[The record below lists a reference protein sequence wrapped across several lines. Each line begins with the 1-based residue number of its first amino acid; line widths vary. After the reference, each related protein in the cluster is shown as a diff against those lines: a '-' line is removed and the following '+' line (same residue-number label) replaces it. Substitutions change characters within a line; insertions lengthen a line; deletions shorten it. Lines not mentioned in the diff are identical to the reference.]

1 MTFLMSPRLRF
12 TIKTIAV
19 SALLASASG
28 QIVAQTV
35 INTATG
41 SVRPSEPVTLNFA
54 NAEIEAVAR
63 TMATITGRNVV
74 VDPRVKG
81 QLNLV
86 TERAVP
92 PAAAFQ
98 QFLAALRLQGF
109 TVVETA
115 GLYKVVPEADAK
127 LQGGSVTVVQGSSG
141 SAPAGGQIVT
151 QIFKLNFESAANLVP
166 VLRPLISPNNTI
178 NVNPGNN
185 SLVITDYADNLQRL
199 ARIIAA
205 MDVSNASDV
214 EVIPLRH
221 AVATDLAPLVARL
234 IDGGS
239 GTGPAPAAGQGQADT
254 SFKTTLLAEPRSN
267 SLILRAANPA
277 RVAQVRALVAQLDQA
292 PAPGSSASTG
302 NIHVVYL
309 KNADATKL
317 ATTLRAAMA
326 AMGTGAST
334 SGSSFG
340 GTAAPSAPSAG
351 LSGGGTSGS
360 MLSTGTGLSGG
371 LGSTGSSAGGL
382 GGNSMGTSAT
392 NNNQPSTGGQI
403 QADPTTNSLIITAP
417 EPLYRQLRAVIDQLD
432 GRRAQV
438 LVESLIVEVTASKLA
453 EFGIQWQGILGKQ
466 GDGTIGV
473 IGTNSGQAGA
483 NILNI
488 TAALATGTVSGLTG
502 TGGLG
507 NGMNIGLAPRINGQ
521 YYLGALANFLQNS
534 GDANVLST
542 PNLMTLDNE
551 EARII
556 IGDNV
561 PFVTGS
567 YANSTGSS
575 TVNPFTTVERKDV
588 GLMLKVRP
596 QISEN
601 GTVKMSIYQEV
612 SKIDRSTL
620 SNANGPTTS
629 KRSIESNVVV
639 DDGNIIVIGGLLE
652 DSYSQGQDKVP
663 VMGDLPVVGG
673 LFRSETRSRN
683 KTNLMVFL
691 RPVVVRDNATSEA
704 LMTDRYEAIRALQQ
718 VTQPTSSV
726 MMNSVSGAPVL
737 PALPER
743 SVMPAATPAA
753 VPATPVV
760 PTPMQQLAPSLPP
773 PQGGGAAT
781 PAPVSSN
788 TAPAALQQTAAAGA
802 PPLYYVNLGVFGEDA
817 AGRAAMAKLHDA
829 ALPLAVQAVETNRGK
844 ATRVRV
850 GPYATEDAAQAAA
863 AQVRSSGLAPNAT
876 VAAQPL

>member
-1 MTFLMSPRLRF
+1 MNFPFSPRLRF
-12 TIKTIAV
+12 TIKTIAA

-28 QIVAQTV
+28 QILAQTA
-35 INTATG
+35 INTTTG

-199 ARIIAA
+199 ARIVAA
-205 MDVSNASDV
+205 MDVANASDV
-214 EVIPLRH
+214 EVIPLRN

-239 GTGPAPAAGQGQADT
+239 GAGPVAGQGQADT

-326 AMGTGAST
+326 AMGTGASAGGAGAI
-334 SGSSFG
+334 GS
-340 GTAAPSAPSAG
+340 TPPPAPSAG
-351 LSGGGTSGS
+351 LSGGGTSGN
-360 MLSTGTGLSGG
+360 MLSTGSGLSGG
-371 LGSTGSSAGGL
+371 AAGTAGLGSGST
-382 GGNSMGTSAT
+382 MGTSAT

-417 EPLYRQLRAVIDQLD
+417 EPLYRQLRAVIDKLD

-438 LVESLIVEVTASKLA
+438 LVESLIVEVAANKLA
-453 EFGIQWQGILGKQ
+453 QFGIQWQGVLGQQ
-466 GDGTIGV
+466 GDGTVGV
-473 IGTNSGQAGA
+473 IGTNSGAAGA
-483 NILNI
+483 NILGI
-488 TAALATGTVSGLTG
+488 TAALASGNASSIATAATGLG
-502 TGGLG
+502 GGL
-507 NGMNIGLAPRINGQ
+507 NLALAPRVNGQ

-542 PNLMTLDNE
+542 PNIMTLDNE
-551 EARII
+551 EARIL
-556 IGDNV
+556 IGSNV

-567 YANSTGSS
+567 YANTTGSS
-575 TVNPFTTVERKDV
+575 TVNPFQTVERKDV

-596 QISEN
+596 QIGEN
-601 GTVKMSIYQEV
+601 GTVKMAIYQEI
-612 SKIDRSTL
+612 SKIDGNTIA
-620 SNANGPTTS
+620 NINGPTTS
-629 KRSIESNVVV
+629 KRSVESNVLV
-639 DDGNIIVIGGLLE
+639 DDGSIIVIGGLLE
-652 DSYSQGQDKVP
+652 DTYSQGEDKVP
-663 VMGDLPVVGG
+663 VMGDLPVVGN
-673 LFRSETRSRN
+673 LFKSEKRSRN
-683 KTNLMVFL
+683 KMNLMIFL
-691 RPVVVRDNATSEA
+691 RPIVVRDTATSDA
-704 LMTDRYEAIRALQQ
+704 LVVDRYEAIRALQHT
-718 VTQPTSSV
+718 TQPSPSLV
-726 MMNSVSGAPVL
+726 MGTVSGAPVL
-737 PALPER
+737 PPMPER
-743 SVMPAATPAA
+743 APAPAQPAATP
-753 VPATPVV
+753 VPA
-760 PTPMQQLAPSLPP
+760 PMQQLAP
-773 PQGGGAAT
+773 QAT
-781 PAPVSSN
+781 PPVSAPVPGPQSS
-788 TAPAALQQTAAAGA
+788 APAAEPSAATARALVPA
-802 PPLYYVNLGVFGEDA
+802 PLYYVNVGVFGQDA
-817 AGRAAMAKLHDA
+817 QSRTTLTKLREA
-829 ALPLAVQAVETNRGK
+829 ALPLSLQSVETNRGK

-850 GPYATEDAAQAAA
+850 GPYSTEDAAQAAA
-863 AQVRSSGLAPNAT
+863 ATLRDKWALNAT
-876 VAAQPL
+876 VAAPAL

>member
-1 MTFLMSPRLRF
+1 MTFLFAPRLRF
-12 TIKTIAV
+12 TLKTIAA
-19 SALLASASG
+19 SAILTCASG
-28 QIVAQTV
+28 QISAQTAV
-35 INTATG
+35 DTRTG

-86 TERAVP
+86 TERAVT

-109 TVVETA
+109 TVVEAA

-127 LQGGSVTVVQGSSG
+127 LQSGSVSVVQGNAG
-141 SAPAGGQIVT
+141 SAPGGGQIVT

-199 ARIIAA
+199 ARIVAA

-214 EVIPLRH
+214 EVIPLKN
-221 AVATDLAPLVARL
+221 AIASDLAPLVSRL

-239 GTGPAPAAGQGQADT
+239 ANGGAAAAAAPGQADT
-254 SFKTTLLAEPRSN
+254 SFRTTLIAEPRSN

-292 PAPGSSASTG
+292 PAPGSSAASG

-326 AMGTGAST
+326 AMGGGNGGAASGGGGASAPAPT
-334 SGSSFG
+334 TGLSTGGMLSPNGSSSGSS
-340 GTAAPSAPSAG
+340 T
-351 LSGGGTSGS
+351 
-360 MLSTGTGLSGG
+360 SGG
-371 LGSTGSSAGGL
+371 LGSSA
-382 GGNSMGTSAT
+382 SAMGTSAT
-392 NNNQPSTGGQI
+392 SNNQPSTGGQI

-417 EPLYRQLRAVIDQLD
+417 EPLYRQLRDVIDKLD

-438 LVESLIVEVTASKLA
+438 LVESLIVEVSANKVA
-453 EFGIQWQGILGKQ
+453 EFGIQWQGVLGKN
-466 GDGTIGV
+466 GDGTVGV
-473 IGTNSGQAGA
+473 IGTNSGAAGA
-483 NILNI
+483 NILNV
-488 TAALATGTVSGLTG
+488 TAALASGSTTSIASAASSLG
-502 TGGLG
+502 KGL
-507 NGMNIGLAPRINGQ
+507 NLALAPRINGQ

-556 IGDNV
+556 IGNNV

-601 GTVKMSIYQEV
+601 GTVKMAIYQEV
-612 SKIDRSTL
+612 SKIDTATL

-639 DDGNIIVIGGLLE
+639 DDGSIIVIGGLLE

-663 VMGDLPVVGG
+663 VMGDIPVLGN
-673 LFRSETRSRN
+673 LFRSENRTRN

-691 RPVVVRDNATSEA
+691 RPIVVRDNATSDA
-704 LMTDRYEAIRALQQ
+704 LMMDRYEAIRALQQ
-718 VTQPTSSV
+718 TTQPAPSV
-726 MMNSVSGAPVL
+726 VMKSVSGAPIL
-737 PALPER
+737 PALPQRAE
-743 SVMPAATPAA
+743 P
-753 VPATPVV
+753 
-760 PTPMQQLAPSLPP
+760 
-773 PQGGGAAT
+773 GAAT
-781 PAPVSSN
+781 VP
-788 TAPAALQQTAAAGA
+788 
-802 PPLYYVNLGVFGEDA
+802 
-817 AGRAAMAKLHDA
+817 
-829 ALPLAVQAVETNRGK
+829 
-844 ATRVRV
+844 
-850 GPYATEDAAQAAA
+850 
-863 AQVRSSGLAPNAT
+863 
-876 VAAQPL
+876 AQPLAPLPAETSPR

>member
-1 MTFLMSPRLRF
+1 MNSLSSPRLVF
-12 TIKTIAV
+12 ALKAIAASV
-19 SALLASASG
+19 LLACVSG
-28 QIVAQTV
+28 HIGAQTA
-35 INTATG
+35 IDTRTG
-41 SVRPSEPVTLNFA
+41 SVRSGEPVTLNFA

-86 TERAVP
+86 TERPVT

-109 TVVETA
+109 TVVEAA

-127 LQGGSVTVVQGSSG
+127 LQGGSVSVVQGSSG
-141 SAPAGGQIVT
+141 SAPGGGQIVT
-151 QIFKLNFESAANLVP
+151 QIFKLNFENAANLVP

-199 ARIIAA
+199 ARIVAA

-214 EVIPLRH
+214 EVIPLRN
-221 AVATDLAPLVARL
+221 AVAADLAPLVARL
-234 IDGGS
+234 IDGAG
-239 GTGPAPAAGQGQADT
+239 GTAAVPAAGQGQADT
-254 SFKTTLLAEPRSN
+254 SFKTTLIAEPRSN

-277 RVAQVRALVAQLDQA
+277 RVAQVRALVERLDQ
-292 PAPGSSASTG
+292 PPVPGSSASTG

-326 AMGTGAST
+326 AMG
-334 SGSSFG
+334 SGSAAG
-340 GTAAPSAPSAG
+340 GAAASGGISSPAAPSGS
-351 LSGGGTSGS
+351 LSGGNNSGS
-360 MLSTGTGLSGG
+360 MLSTGTGLSGNTSNAG
-371 LGSTGSSAGGL
+371 LGAGSSA
-382 GGNSMGTSAT
+382 MGTSST

-417 EPLYRQLRAVIDQLD
+417 EPLYRQLRAVIDKLD

-438 LVESLIVEVTASKLA
+438 LVESLIVEISANKLA

-466 GDGTIGV
+466 GDGTVGV

-483 NILNI
+483 NILGV
-488 TAALATGTVSGLTG
+488 TAALASGNLSTIGSALTGASGLG
-502 TGGLG
+502 Q
-507 NGMNIGLAPRINGQ
+507 GMNVALAPRINGQ

-556 IGDNV
+556 IGNNV

-601 GTVKMSIYQEV
+601 GTVKMAIYQEV
-612 SKIDRSTL
+612 SKIDTATL
-620 SNANGPTTS
+620 SNANGPSTS

-639 DDGNIIVIGGLLE
+639 DDGSIIVIGGLLE
-652 DSYSQGQDKVP
+652 DSYQQGQDKVP
-663 VMGDLPVVGG
+663 VMGDLPVVGN

-691 RPVVVRDNATSEA
+691 RPIVVRDNATSDA
-704 LMTDRYEAIRALQQ
+704 LMMDRYEAIRALQQ
-718 VTQPTSSV
+718 ATQPAPSLP
-726 MMNSVSGAPVL
+726 MRSVSGAPVL
-737 PALPER
+737 PPLPER
-743 SVMPAATPAA
+743 LNAPAPVAPA
-753 VPATPVV
+753 VPV
-760 PTPMQQLAPSLPP
+760 PEPMQQLTPLAPP
-773 PQGGGAAT
+773 PQPAPAIAT
-781 PAPVSSN
+781 PVGA
-788 TAPAALQQTAAAGA
+788 APAAPAGAQAGAAAGLS
-802 PPLYYVNLGVFGEDA
+802 LYYVNIGVFGDDA
-817 AGRAAMAKLHDA
+817 QSQASMARLRDS
-829 ALPLAVQAVETNRGK
+829 ALPLSLQAVDTNRGK

-850 GPYATEDAAQAAA
+850 GPYPTEEAAQAAA
-863 AQVRSSGLAPNAT
+863 ATVRGKLALHAT

>member
-1 MTFLMSPRLRF
+1 MTFLFAPRLRF
-12 TIKTIAV
+12 TLKTIAA
-19 SALLASASG
+19 SAILTCASG
-28 QIVAQTV
+28 QISAQTAV
-35 INTATG
+35 DTRTG

-86 TERAVP
+86 TERAVT

-109 TVVETA
+109 TVVEAA

-127 LQGGSVTVVQGSSG
+127 LQSGSVSVVQGNAG
-141 SAPAGGQIVT
+141 SAPGGGQIVT

-199 ARIIAA
+199 ARIVAA

-214 EVIPLRH
+214 EVIPLKN
-221 AVATDLAPLVARL
+221 AIASDLAPLVSRL

-239 GTGPAPAAGQGQADT
+239 ANGGAAAAAAPGQADT
-254 SFKTTLLAEPRSN
+254 SFRTTLIAEPRSN

-292 PAPGSSASTG
+292 PAPGSSAASG

-326 AMGTGAST
+326 AMGGGNGGAASGGGGASAPAPST
-334 SGSSFG
+334 GLSTGGMLSPNGSSSGSS
-340 GTAAPSAPSAG
+340 T
-351 LSGGGTSGS
+351 
-360 MLSTGTGLSGG
+360 SGG
-371 LGSTGSSAGGL
+371 LGSSA
-382 GGNSMGTSAT
+382 SAMGTSAT
-392 NNNQPSTGGQI
+392 SNNQPSTGGQI

-417 EPLYRQLRAVIDQLD
+417 EPLYRQLRDVIDKLD

-438 LVESLIVEVTASKLA
+438 LVESLIVEVSANKVA
-453 EFGIQWQGILGKQ
+453 EFGIQWQGVLGKN
-466 GDGTIGV
+466 GDGTVGV
-473 IGTNSGQAGA
+473 IGTNSGAAGA
-483 NILNI
+483 NILNV
-488 TAALATGTVSGLTG
+488 TAALASGSTTSIASAASSLG
-502 TGGLG
+502 KGL
-507 NGMNIGLAPRINGQ
+507 NLALAPRINGQ

-556 IGDNV
+556 IGNNV

-601 GTVKMSIYQEV
+601 GTVKMAIYQEV
-612 SKIDRSTL
+612 SKIDTATL

-639 DDGNIIVIGGLLE
+639 DDGSIIVIGGLLE

-663 VMGDLPVVGG
+663 VMGDIPVLGN
-673 LFRSETRSRN
+673 LFRSENRTRN

-691 RPVVVRDNATSEA
+691 RPIVVRDNATSDA
-704 LMTDRYEAIRALQQ
+704 LMMDRYEAIRALQQ
-718 VTQPTSSV
+718 TTQPAPSV
-726 MMNSVSGAPVL
+726 VMKSVSGAPIL
-737 PALPER
+737 PALPQRAE
-743 SVMPAATPAA
+743 P
-753 VPATPVV
+753 
-760 PTPMQQLAPSLPP
+760 
-773 PQGGGAAT
+773 GAAT
-781 PAPVSSN
+781 VP
-788 TAPAALQQTAAAGA
+788 
-802 PPLYYVNLGVFGEDA
+802 
-817 AGRAAMAKLHDA
+817 
-829 ALPLAVQAVETNRGK
+829 
-844 ATRVRV
+844 
-850 GPYATEDAAQAAA
+850 
-863 AQVRSSGLAPNAT
+863 
-876 VAAQPL
+876 AQPLAPLPAETSPR